1 MTERG
6 RVKFCVC
13 VVCVCVCLGG
23 ELIEKEGDI
32 RVRAGL
38 RKLITWRHS
47 PTFNNS
53 FRVR

>member
-13 VVCVCVCLGG
+13 VVCVCGG